1 MIVQSKAKW
10 QEEFKSLYKGAD
22 AQKVAEEIMGIGDA
36 ATPQQIVERARDEG
50 AELHKCFEWRDD
62 VAAEKY
68 RLHQARQI
76 THHLVIQEP
85 EPQECEEERQP
96 VRFFHQTVNGTGYRP
111 TEIIYRDEN
120 AYATLLET
128 ALAELKAFQR
138 KYGRLK
144 ELSGVFGEIDKVA

>member
-22 AQKVAEEIMGIGDA
+22 AQKVAEEIMAIGDA
-36 ATPQQIVERARDEG
+36 ATPQQIVEKARDEG

-85 EPQECEEERQP
+85 EPQEGEEERQP
-96 VRFFHQTVNGTGYRP
+96 VRFFHQMVNGTGYRP

>member
-85 EPQECEEERQP
+85 EPQEDEEERQP

-120 AYATLLET
+120 AYETLLET